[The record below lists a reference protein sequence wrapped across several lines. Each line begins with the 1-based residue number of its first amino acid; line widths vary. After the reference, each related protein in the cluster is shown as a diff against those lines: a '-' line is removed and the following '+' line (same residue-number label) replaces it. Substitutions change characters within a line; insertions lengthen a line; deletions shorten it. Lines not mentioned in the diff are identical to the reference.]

1 MMSKAYD
8 AMVVGAG
15 HAGLVCATYLAEFRL
30 RTLVLERRNAIGG
43 TALTQEIAPGFW
55 RVHFLLP
62 REYFA
67 SADHCGSQ
75 SAASRAAEQAVF
87 GRARPVRPRR
97 LHHFFDEIAKTRK
110 SFARFNKSNAEIYP
124 ASGWPNYCVIR
135 NGGLRCRKRHAV
147 RARGSVP
154 RLYATDLQAGL
165 GLT

>member
-1 MMSKAYD
+1 
-8 AMVVGAG
+8 MVVGAG

-30 RTLVLERRNAIGG
+30 RTLVLEAAAIGG

-67 SADHCGSQ
+67 SADHCGS
-75 SAASRAAEQAVF
+75 AICGVTACRTSR
-87 GRARPVRPRR
+87 VRTCSPRSTTATTS
-97 LHHFFDEIAKTRK
+97 FFDEIANTRK

>member
-1 MMSKAYD
+1 MSKAYD
-8 AMVVGAG
+8 AVVVGAG
-15 HAGLVCATYLAEFRL
+15 HAGLVCATYLAEFGL

-43 TALTQEIAPGFW
+43 AALTQEIAPGFS

-62 REYFA
+62 CEYFA
-67 SADHCGSQ
+67 SAHHCGSR
-75 SAASRAAEQAVF
+75 SAASRSGEHDAGF

-110 SFARFNKSNAEIYP
+110 SVARFNKRNAEIYP
-124 ASGWPNYCVIR
+124 ASEWPNYCLIR
-135 NGGLRCRKRHAV
+135 NGGLRCWKRHAV

-165 GLT
+165 GLA